1 MIKDSYP
8 QVGLGRI
15 CRLFGITRQAY
26 YKNIKY
32 QKKAIAED
40 HITLQLI
47 SAIRKDHPRMGGR
60 KIYFMIKEDINI
72 LNIKLGRD
80 ALFDLLASEH
90 LLVQRRKRKHI
101 TTNSNHWYRKYPNL
115 IKDLVP
121 DGPDQI
127 WVSDITYIRTKQE
140 FLYLFLITD
149 AYSKKILGYRLAKN
163 LDSIHAVNSLQD
175 AIKNTCKPISGL
187 IHHSDR
193 GIQYCSK
200 EYTDLLNK
208 HAISISM
215 TENGDPLENPIAERI
230 NGILKD
236 EYLND
241 KINNHNNLDIKELSN
256 AIEKYNTLRPHLS
269 CEMLTPQEAH
279 RTQGNL
285 KRMWKNYY
293 RKRVN
298 LEV

>member
-1 MIKDSYP
+1 VIKDSYP
-8 QVGLGRI
+8 HVGLGRI
-15 CRLFGITRQAY
+15 CRLLGITRQAH
-26 YKNIKY
+26 YKNIRHQRKT
-32 QKKAIAED
+32 IAED

-60 KIYFMIKEDINI
+60 KLYFMIKEDINR
-72 LNIKLGRD
+72 LNIKIGRD
-80 ALFDLLASEH
+80 ALFDLLAAEH

-115 IKDLVP
+115 IKNLVP
-121 DGPDQI
+121 DGPNQI
-127 WVSDITYIRTKQE
+127 WVSDITYIKTKQE

-175 AIKNTCKPISGL
+175 AIKNTCQPISGL

-241 KINNHNNLDIKELSN
+241 KINNHNNLDIIELSN
-256 AIEKYNTLRPHLS
+256 AIKKYNTLRPHLS

-279 RTQGNL
+279 RAKGNL
-285 KRMWKNYY
+285 RRMWKNYY

>member
-1 MIKDSYP
+1 VIKDSYP

-60 KIYFMIKEDINI
+60 KIYFMIKEDINR

-115 IKDLVP
+115 IKNLVP

-127 WVSDITYIRTKQE
+127 WVSDITYIRTKRE

-241 KINNHNNLDIKELSN
+241 KINNHNNLDIKELSK

-279 RTQGNL
+279 RAHGNL
-285 KRMWKNYY
+285 KRLWKNYY

>member
-1 MIKDSYP
+1 
-8 QVGLGRI
+8 
-15 CRLFGITRQAY
+15 
-26 YKNIKY
+26 
-32 QKKAIAED
+32 
-40 HITLQLI
+40 
-47 SAIRKDHPRMGGR
+47 MGGR
-60 KIYFMIKEDINI
+60 KLYFMIKEDLNR
-72 LNIKLGRD
+72 LNIKIGRD
-80 ALFDLLASEH
+80 ALFDLLAAEH

-115 IKDLVP
+115 IKNLVP
-121 DGPDQI
+121 NGPNQI

-163 LDSIHAVNSLQD
+163 LDSTHAVNSLQD
-175 AIKNTCKPISGL
+175 AIKNTCQPISGL

-236 EYLND
+236 EYLYD
-241 KINNHNNLDIKELSN
+241 KINNHNNLDIIELSRS
-256 AIEKYNTLRPHLS
+256 IEKYNTLRPHLS
-269 CEMLTPQEAH
+269 CEMLTPQQAH
-279 RTQGNL
+279 RAQGNL

-298 LEV
+298 LVV